1 MSKVGRN
8 PIALPAGVKVALD
21 KTRVSIQG
29 PKGSLTREIPSEIQI
44 KVADGQIE
52 VTRGNDTNYVRAL
65 HGTTRSLLANMVKGV
80 TAGYSKEMSLVG
92 VGYRAEFQGE
102 RLNLQL
108 GYSHPIVF
116 IPPPGIKLEA
126 PGGVK
131 ILVSGSDKELV
142 GLVAAK
148 IRSFR
153 PPEPYKGKGIR
164 YTDEHVRKKAGK
176 TAA

>member
-1 MSKVGRN
+1 MSKVGKN
-8 PIALPAGVKVALD
+8 PIAVPSGVKVTLD
-21 KTRVSIQG
+21 KNIISIQG
-29 PKGSLTREIPSEIQI
+29 PKGTLTRTIPEGIQV
-44 KVADGQIE
+44 KLEDGKIE
-52 VTRGNDTNYVRAL
+52 VTRANDSNFVRSL
-65 HGTTRSLLANMVKGV
+65 HGTSRALLANLVKGV
-80 TAGYSKEMSLVG
+80 TEGYSRELSLVG
-92 VGYRAEFQGE
+92 VGYRAELQGE
-102 RLNLQL
+102 RLTLQL

-116 IPPPGIKLEA
+116 VPPAGIKLDA

-131 ILVSGSDKELV
+131 ILISGLDKELV

-164 YTDEHVRKKAGK
+164 YTGEHVRKNAGK

>member
-1 MSKVGRN
+1 M
-8 PIALPAGVKVALD
+8 
-21 KTRVSIQG
+21 
-29 PKGSLTREIPSEIQI
+29 TREIPSEIQI
-44 KVADGQIE
+44 EVADGQIE

-92 VGYRAEFQGE
+92 VGYRAELQGE

-116 IPPPGIKLEA
+116 LPPPGIKLEA
-126 PGGVK
+126 PGGIR

-142 GLVAAK
+142 GLIAAK

>member
-1 MSKVGRN
+1 MSKVGKN
-8 PIALPAGVKVALD
+8 PIAVPSGVKVTLD
-21 KTRVSIQG
+21 KNIISIQG
-29 PKGSLTREIPSEIQI
+29 PKGTLTRTIPEGIQV
-44 KVADGQIE
+44 KLEDGKIE
-52 VTRGNDTNYVRAL
+52 VTRANDSNFVRSL
-65 HGTTRSLLANMVKGV
+65 HGTSRALLANLVKGV
-80 TAGYSKEMSLVG
+80 TEGYSRELSLVG
-92 VGYRAEFQGE
+92 VGYRAELQGE
-102 RLNLQL
+102 RLTLQL

-116 IPPPGIKLEA
+116 VPPAGIKLDA

-131 ILVSGSDKELV
+131 ILISGLDKELV

-164 YTDEHVRKKAGK
+164 YTGEHVRKKAGK

>member
-1 MSKVGRN
+1 MSKVGKN
-8 PIALPAGVKVALD
+8 PITLPAGVKVALD
-21 KTRVSIQG
+21 KGRISIQG
-29 PKGSLTREIPSEIQI
+29 PKGSLTREIPSDIQI
-44 KVADGQIE
+44 KVADGKIE
-52 VTRGNDTNYVRAL
+52 VTRGNDSNYVRAL
-65 HGTTRSLLANMVKGV
+65 HGTTRSLLANMVQGV
-80 TAGYSKEMSLVG
+80 TQGYNKEMSLVG
-92 VGYRAEFQGE
+92 VGYRAELLGE

-116 IPPPGIKLEA
+116 LPPPGIKLEA